1 MIKRIFKKS
10 NSKMKYE
17 SPKKRKQTTSL
28 LKIQLNLDKKTELD
42 IIGQLKSQFLLYM
55 IINLKIAK

>member
-1 MIKRIFKKS
+1 
-10 NSKMKYE
+10 MKYE
-17 SPKKRKQTTSL
+17 SPKKRKETSL